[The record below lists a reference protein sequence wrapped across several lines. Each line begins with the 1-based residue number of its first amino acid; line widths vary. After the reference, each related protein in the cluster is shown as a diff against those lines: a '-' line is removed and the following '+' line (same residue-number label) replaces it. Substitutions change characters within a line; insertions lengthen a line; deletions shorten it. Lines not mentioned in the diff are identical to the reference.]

1 MQREKDKDMS
11 KTYKITDG
19 NAIKTAA
26 TLAEAADI
34 AAEWYGFLADDGK
47 VETVPDADLDASTLD
62 SLNTSIGRWE
72 ARIAEAAGEKDFAGH
87 GNYHVSAADRMGLRL
102 VVREKINA

>member
-1 MQREKDKDMS
+1 MS

-19 NAIKTAA
+19 NATETAA
-26 TLAEAADI
+26 TLTEAADI

-62 SLNTSIGRWE
+62 ALNASIGRWE
-72 ARIAEAAGEKDFAGH
+72 ARIAEAAGKKDFAGH
-87 GNYHVSAADRMGLRL
+87 GSYYVSAAARMGLRL
-102 VVREKINA
+102 AVREEVEEA

>member
-1 MQREKDKDMS
+1 MS

-19 NAIKTAA
+19 NAIETAA
-26 TLAEAADI
+26 TLTEAADI

-62 SLNTSIGRWE
+62 TLNASIGRWE
-72 ARIAEAAGEKDFAGH
+72 KRIAEAAGEEAVAGH
-87 GNYHVSAADRMGLRL
+87 GNYYVSAADRMGLRL
-102 VVREKINA
+102 VVREKVTR